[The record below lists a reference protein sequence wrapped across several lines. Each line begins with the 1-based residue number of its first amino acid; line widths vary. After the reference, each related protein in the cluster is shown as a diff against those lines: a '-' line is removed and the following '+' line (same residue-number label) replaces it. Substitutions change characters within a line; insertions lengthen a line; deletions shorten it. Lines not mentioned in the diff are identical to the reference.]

1 MNAYTLQYNDI
12 WACRDVERNLLNRRK
27 CCNKG
32 RLKRAIGAMKCI
44 IESKFEHVG
53 EDLRKLENLLSRKN
67 YSPSSTLLDHID
79 QYYRAPLWLS
89 FIDALEAIVDL
100 LQLRRRRV
108 VLIKGCRSWRNRA
121 NALWM
126 HGTRVVHLR
135 CHTGWS
141 SHSGDTARAVLAK
154 QFSPWHNGLLGRS

>member
-1 MNAYTLQYNDI
+1 
-12 WACRDVERNLLNRRK
+12 
-27 CCNKG
+27 
-32 RLKRAIGAMKCI
+32 MKCI

-108 VLIKGCRSWRNRA
+108 VLIKGCRS
-121 NALWM
+121 
-126 HGTRVVHLR
+126 
-135 CHTGWS
+135 
-141 SHSGDTARAVLAK
+141 
-154 QFSPWHNGLLGRS
+154 